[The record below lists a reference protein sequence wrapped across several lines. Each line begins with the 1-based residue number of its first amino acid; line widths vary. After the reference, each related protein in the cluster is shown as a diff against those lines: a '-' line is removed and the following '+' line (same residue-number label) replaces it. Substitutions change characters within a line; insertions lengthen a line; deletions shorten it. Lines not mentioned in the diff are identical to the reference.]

1 MYHPNLA
8 RPPIPLIYFIT
19 KMMLCGKI
27 SGGNLTQLKQRALV
41 SYMAAQRAETNLHPT
56 VYIKSFAERG
66 KCELLQTTK
75 LTMQF
80 HNGCGTLRD
89 GVLQLFV
96 DLLLLERCQAVC

>member
-1 MYHPNLA
+1 
-8 RPPIPLIYFIT
+8 
-19 KMMLCGKI
+19 MLCGKV
-27 SGGNLTQLKQRALV
+27 SGGNLTQLKQRVPV

-56 VYIKSFAERG
+56 VKIKSFAERG

-89 GVLQLFV
+89 GVLQLYV